1 MRNGLTRR
9 RLFLDGAALSSLAA
23 LGWHPSMA
31 RSAMGERKFLFFF
44 ASGAWDHTAVL
55 EPHHGSDYVDHQP
68 DSYLR
73 QIGGLRHT
81 ANDQTMASVGRFF
94 SRWGGQSAIVNGI
107 DAHTVGHDTGRQMTM
122 TGTSADNYPDW
133 PTALAALGQGEYPL
147 PHVVFGGPSY
157 GGHLS
162 SSVVRAGG
170 GTLLDLIEGSIVGSG
185 DAPAPL
191 LQSPSDQMLD
201 AFVFDRVA
209 KFTGE
214 RGSMPGASRQRA
226 NAFLANMD
234 RSMEIEGRKFEA
246 GLGELGN
253 SLLDQAVK
261 ATEMMRLGLS
271 RTAIVGIPGGWDTH
285 GGNDPQETQF
295 NTFFD
300 ALDQL
305 MDHLART
312 PGLSTPWQIDE
323 TVIVCLSEFGRTP
336 MFNGAMGKD
345 HWPYNSSLVIGSG
358 VRGGR
363 SLGAADDG
371 SLGMPVNFATGMA
384 DDNGDILGSENVG
397 AAILQLGGVDPASIL
412 PGVQPFRAL
421 LRNA

>member
-1 MRNGLTRR
+1 MRSLSRR
-9 RLFLDGAALSSLAA
+9 RLFLDGATLSSLAA
-23 LGWHPSMA
+23 LGWTPSMA
-31 RSAMGERKFLFFF
+31 RSAQGERKFLFFF

-55 EPHHGSDYVDHQP
+55 EPHHGSDYVDHQV

-73 QIGGLRHT
+73 DLGGLRHT
-81 ANDQTMASVGRFF
+81 ANDQTMEAVSRYF
-94 SRWGGQSAIVNGI
+94 SRWGGKSAIINGI

-133 PTALAALGQGEYPL
+133 PTALAALGKGEYPL
-147 PHVVFGGPSY
+147 PHVVFGGPSF

-162 SSVVRAGG
+162 SAVVRAGG
-170 GTLLDLIEGSIVGSG
+170 GTLLDLIEGSIVGSS
-185 DAPAPL
+185 DTPAPL
-191 LQSPSDQMLD
+191 LQSPSEQILD
-201 AFVFDRVA
+201 AYVYDRVA
-209 KFTGE
+209 EFNGK
-214 RGSMPGASRQRA
+214 RGSMPGATRERV
-226 NAFLANMD
+226 NALLSNMD
-234 RSMEIEGRKFEA
+234 RSLEIEGRKFEA

-253 SLLDQAVK
+253 SVLDQAIK

-271 RTAIVGIPGGWDTH
+271 RTAMVAIPGGWDTH
-285 GGNDPQETQF
+285 GGNAPQETQF

-305 MDHLART
+305 MDHLAST

-345 HWPYNSSLVIGSG
+345 HWPYNSSLIIGSG

-363 SLGAADDG
+363 SLGAADSG
-371 SLGMPVNFATGMA
+371 SVGLPVDFSTGQA
-384 DDNGDILGSENVG
+384 SDTGDILGSENVG
-397 AAILQLGGVDPASIL
+397 AAILKLGGVDPGSVL
-412 PGVQPFRAL
+412 PGVQPFHAL
-421 LRNA
+421 VREG

>member
-1 MRNGLTRR
+1 
-9 RLFLDGAALSSLAA
+9 
-23 LGWHPSMA
+23 
-31 RSAMGERKFLFFF
+31 
-44 ASGAWDHTAVL
+44 
-55 EPHHGSDYVDHQP
+55 
-68 DSYLR
+68 
-73 QIGGLRHT
+73 
-81 ANDQTMASVGRFF
+81 
-94 SRWGGQSAIVNGI
+94 
-107 DAHTVGHDTGRQMTM
+107 
-122 TGTSADNYPDW
+122 
-133 PTALAALGQGEYPL
+133 
-147 PHVVFGGPSY
+147 VVFGGPSY